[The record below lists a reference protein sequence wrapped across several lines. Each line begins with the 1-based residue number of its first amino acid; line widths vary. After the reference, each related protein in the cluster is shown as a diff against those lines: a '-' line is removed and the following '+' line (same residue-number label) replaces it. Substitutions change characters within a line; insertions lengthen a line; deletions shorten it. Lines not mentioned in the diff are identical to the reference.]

1 MAGIFDFFLNMDYLW
16 IIIII
21 SFLIS
26 LLSTLVYKW
35 VTDQNKLKRI
45 KKEVKELQADM
56 KKHKN
61 DQKKMMKIQQEM
73 LSKNGEMMK
82 QSFKPMLFTIIPLFI
97 VFGWM
102 SATLA
107 YQPLLPNQPFTVT
120 ATLASTYTGNLS
132 QINLSAAPANLNIT
146 TDSAFV
152 PKNKEVRWIVEGNQE
167 GKYTLLIEGQAFKQT
182 KEILITTQK
191 KYDAPTA
198 TFKDSPLQ
206 KVIVGNKEV
215 QTVFG
220 LSWFWAYLIAS
231 LIFSLIIKKVL
242 NVA

>member
-1 MAGIFDFFLNMDYLW
+1 MAGIFDFFLNIDYVW

-35 VTDQNKLKRI
+35 VTDQDKLKRI

-56 KKHKN
+56 KEHKN

-107 YQPLLPNQPFTVT
+107 YQPLMPNQPFTVT
-120 ATLASTYTGNLS
+120 ASLASTYPGNLS
-132 QINLSAAPANLNIT
+132 QINLSAIPKNLNIT
-146 TDSAFV
+146 RDSAFE
-152 PKNKEVRWIVEGNQE
+152 PKDKEVRWIVQGSQE
-167 GKYTLLIEGQAFKQT
+167 GKYTLLIKGQSFKQT

-191 KYDAPTA
+191 KYDSPSA
-198 TFKDSPLQ
+198 TFKDSPL
-206 KVIVGNKEV
+206 KKIIVGNKEV
-215 QTVFG
+215 KTVFG
-220 LSWFWAYLIAS
+220 LSWFWMYLIAS
-231 LIFSLIIKKVL
+231 LVFSLVLKKVL
-242 NVA
+242 DVA